1 MTQDLRPTKDF
12 IETWVKQFRT
22 DNPRKQTLNALEIYT
37 ELEPA
42 AVSAAGSGEIVSIR
56 AQSDMST
63 INDILSSYAK
73 RASFKPFQNQAIRT
87 LRSFFSSHGTIGSVK
102 SVMIPTRRSLGQC

>member
-1 MTQDLRPTKDF
+1 MTQGLRPTKDF

-63 INDILSSYAK
+63 INDILK
-73 RASFKPFQNQAIRT
+73 QLCEEGVFQALPESGNTHVT
-87 LRSFFSSHGTIGSVK
+87 LFLFPR
-102 SVMIPTRRSLGQC
+102 MEP

>member
-37 ELEPA
+37 ELEP
-42 AVSAAGSGEIVSIR
+42 R
-56 AQSDMST
+56 
-63 INDILSSYAK
+63 SSFCGGK
-73 RASFKPFQNQAIRT
+73 RRDRIY
-87 LRSFFSSHGTIGSVK
+87 
-102 SVMIPTRRSLGQC
+102 